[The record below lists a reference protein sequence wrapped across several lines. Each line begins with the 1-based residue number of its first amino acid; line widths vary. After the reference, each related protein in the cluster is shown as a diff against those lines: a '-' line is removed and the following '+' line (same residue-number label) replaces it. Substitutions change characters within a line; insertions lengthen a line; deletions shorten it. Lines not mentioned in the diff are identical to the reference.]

1 MAAAV
6 ETGTGAAVREQ
17 LQKDGVGHTAIN
29 DDSLVVKAAGGEG
42 EALVMGTDYDSYYD
56 DGELVIELLE
66 DGAAYEAP
74 QVNIAYSKVTPEA
87 VTATDVSM
95 AFEAIDLC
103 MSSVGVIPDLLL
115 APGYS
120 GNSVIAAVM
129 TTRQETSTA

>member
-1 MAAAV
+1 M
-6 ETGTGAAVREQ
+6 TG
-17 LQKDGVGHTAIN
+17 
-29 DDSLVVKAAGGEG
+29 LVVKSAGGEG
-42 EALVMGTDYDSYYD
+42 EALVKGTDYDSYYD

-115 APGYS
+115 APAIPAILLLLRS
-120 GNSVIAAVM
+120 
-129 TTRQETSTA
+129 